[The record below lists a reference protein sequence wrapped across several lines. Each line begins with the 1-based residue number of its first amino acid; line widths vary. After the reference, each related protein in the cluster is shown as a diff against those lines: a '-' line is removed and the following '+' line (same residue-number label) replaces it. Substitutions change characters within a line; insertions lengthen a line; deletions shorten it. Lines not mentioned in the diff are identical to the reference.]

1 MSVLFIIPLG
11 LQGSL
16 PVSGEVSQK
25 QSWKQ
30 GFSNMRLMER
40 RLSGETHKRGR
51 EENRKGQSKKVLRK
65 SLDVACLDRGWA
77 LGYNSRTAGLAPGGE
92 EARGCILVSGS
103 HWLWDGRG

>member
-16 PVSGEVSQK
+16 PISDEVSQK

-40 RLSGETHKRGR
+40 RLSGETHTRGGKQEGTEQEVVS
-51 EENRKGQSKKVLRK
+51 EEP
-65 SLDVACLDRGWA
+65 DVACLDRGWA
-77 LGYNSRTAGLAPGGE
+77 LGYNSHTAGLSPWSE